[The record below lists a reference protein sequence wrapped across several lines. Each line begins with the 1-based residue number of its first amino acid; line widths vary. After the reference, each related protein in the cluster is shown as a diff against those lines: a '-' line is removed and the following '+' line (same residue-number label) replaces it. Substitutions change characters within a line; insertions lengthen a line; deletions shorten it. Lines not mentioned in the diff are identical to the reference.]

1 MPMARRI
8 RPVIA
13 AALLLIP
20 ALGIAAERTGKFM
33 AGTREVVVLL
43 PDGYI
48 QSSVDAPD
56 WLEVLRTAAPRE
68 EPIPVEAVVA
78 AECMVDGDAF
88 NPYCRTGYELK
99 IHQDQPFT
107 EATWPVARQVA
118 IEALSADTER
128 VLRAAMERKQA
139 RNREIGQNLNVPVDA
154 TSQVILL
161 PSDDLRSVRFRLSQ
175 PVVMT
180 EDGGKVKQWRFG
192 GLVFL
197 DGQLFNVAVARAFPM
212 DGDDAAVVAEMEGEF
227 DAFLQALYRLNPSE
241 RAP

>member
-1 MPMARRI
+1 MKRRLSTL
-8 RPVIA
+8 A
-13 AALLLIP
+13 AVWLLIP
-20 ALGIAAERTGKFM
+20 TLGLAAERTGTVM
-33 AGTREVVVLL
+33 AGAREVVVLL

-56 WLEVLRTAAPRE
+56 WLEVLRTAAARE
-68 EPIPVEAVVA
+68 EPIPFEAVVA

-88 NPYCRTGYELK
+88 NPYCRTAYELK
-99 IHQDQPFT
+99 IHRDQRLT
-107 EATWPVARQVA
+107 EVTWPAVRQSA
-118 IEALSADTER
+118 IEAMSEDSER
-128 VLRAAMERKQA
+128 MLRIAMERKQA
-139 RNREIGQNLNVPVDA
+139 RNREIGQNLNVPVEA

-161 PSDDLRSVRFRLSQ
+161 PADDPHSVRFRLSQ

-197 DGQLFNVAVARAFPM
+197 NGQLFNVAVARAFPM
-212 DGDDAAVVAEMEGEF
+212 DGDDAAVVAEMEREL
-227 DAFLQALYRLNPSE
+227 DAFLHALYRLNPSE

>member
-1 MPMARRI
+1 MNRI
-8 RPVIA
+8 TTTL
-13 AALLLIP
+13 LLLIP
-20 ALGIAAERTGKFM
+20 LAWPLAAAERTGKVM

-56 WLEVLRTAAPRE
+56 WLEVLRTAAARE
-68 EPIPVEAVVA
+68 EPIPFEAVVA
-78 AECMVDGDAF
+78 AECMIDGDAF
-88 NPYCRTGYELK
+88 NPYCRTAYELK
-99 IHQDQPFT
+99 IHRDQFVT
-107 EATWPVARQVA
+107 EATWPAARKSA
-118 IEALSADTER
+118 IDAMSKDTER
-128 VLRAAMERKQA
+128 MLRIAMERKQA
-139 RNREIGQNLNVPVDA
+139 RNREIGRNLNAPVDA

-197 DGQLFNVAVARAFPM
+197 NGQLFNVAVARAFPM
-212 DGDDAAVVAEMEGEF
+212 DGDDAAVVAEMEGEL
-227 DAFLQALYRLNPSE
+227 DAFLQALYRLNPGD